1 MAKKLYENISNR
13 YFEAANAMKAK
24 DQRRRIVAYV
34 ESYDD
39 VFFWRTVLSAL
50 ENDKRYFEVMLPA
63 RKEGLGRGKK
73 SALMSVVDN
82 GAGKDMIACVDADYD
97 YLLQGASPTSR
108 KVLGNP
114 YVFHTFVYAIENSQ
128 CNAPSLHDLCVM
140 VTLNDHR
147 IFDFERFFKE
157 YSEIC
162 YPLFVWSVW
171 AYRTIHYGE
180 FSLSDYGKV
189 VELGGL
195 DVQKPQ
201 LALAHLQQ
209 KVQRKVLFMQRHYPH
224 AQTAYDALKQE
235 LFELG
240 VTPQTT
246 YLYMQGHH
254 LMDAVVTPTVIKV
267 CNRLRLERENEI
279 HRTAIHRTQ
288 MYNEM
293 ACYENSIDDVKRAI
307 KRNQG
312 YTNSKQFLQI
322 RALIQSRLDDEENTA
337 VSSPSNNSC

>member
-1 MAKKLYENISNR
+1 MSRRLSESLSSD
-13 YFEAANAMKAK
+13 YFAAANRLNSRTA
-24 DQRRRIVAYV
+24 RRRIVAYV

-39 VFFWRTVLSAL
+39 VFFWRTVLTHF
-50 ENDKRYFEVMLPA
+50 ETPRYFFQVMLPS
-63 RKEGLGRGKK
+63 RGHLLKRGKK
-73 SALMSVVDN
+73 AVLMNLLRDRV
-82 GAGKDMIACVDADYD
+82 GTDMIACVDADYD

-114 YVFHTFVYAIENSQ
+114 YVFHTFVYAIENFQ
-128 CNAPSLHDLCVM
+128 CYAPSLHDLCVM

>member
-1 MAKKLYENISNR
+1 
-13 YFEAANAMKAK
+13 
-24 DQRRRIVAYV
+24 
-34 ESYDD
+34 
-39 VFFWRTVLSAL
+39 
-50 ENDKRYFEVMLPA
+50 
-63 RKEGLGRGKK
+63 
-73 SALMSVVDN
+73 
-82 GAGKDMIACVDADYD
+82 MIACVDADYD

-114 YVFHTFVYAIENSQ
+114 YVFHTFVYAIENFQ
-128 CNAPSLHDLCVM
+128 CYAPSLHDLCVM

>member
-1 MAKKLYENISNR
+1 MSKKLYENINSR

-50 ENDKRYFEVMLPA
+50 ENDKRYFEVMLPT

-73 SALMSVVDN
+73 SALMCVVDN
-82 GAGKDMIACVDADYD
+82 GGGKDMIACVDADYD

-108 KVLGNP
+108 KVLFNP
-114 YVFHTFVYAIENSQ
+114 YVFHTFVYAIENYQ
-128 CNAPSLHDLCVM
+128 CYAPSLHDLCVM

-147 IFDFERFFKE
+147 IFDFEGFFRE

-171 AYRTIHYGE
+171 AYRSLHYGE

-195 DVQKPQ
+195 DVQRPQ
-201 LALAHLQQ
+201 QALARLQQ
-209 KVQRKVLFMQRHYPH
+209 KVQRKMQYMQRHYPH
-224 AQTAYDALKQE
+224 ALADYESLKKE
-235 LFELG
+235 LKTLG
-240 VTPQTT
+240 VTPQNT

-254 LMDAVVTPTVIKV
+254 LMDAVVTPLLIKV
-267 CNRLRLERENEI
+267 CNRLRLERESEI
-279 HRTAIHRTQ
+279 HRTAVHRTQ

-293 ACYENSIDDVKRAI
+293 ACYENSIDDVKKAM

-312 YTNSKQFLQI
+312 YIGCEQFLQI
-322 RALIQSRLDDEENTA
+322 RQLIQSRLDGTKANE
-337 VSSPSNNSC
+337 VSSFSNSSD

>member
-1 MAKKLYENISNR
+1 
-13 YFEAANAMKAK
+13 
-24 DQRRRIVAYV
+24 
-34 ESYDD
+34 
-39 VFFWRTVLSAL
+39 
-50 ENDKRYFEVMLPA
+50 
-63 RKEGLGRGKK
+63 
-73 SALMSVVDN
+73 
-82 GAGKDMIACVDADYD
+82 
-97 YLLQGASPTSR
+97 
-108 KVLGNP
+108 
-114 YVFHTFVYAIENSQ
+114 
-128 CNAPSLHDLCVM
+128 
-140 VTLNDHR
+140 
-147 IFDFERFFKE
+147 
-157 YSEIC
+157 
-162 YPLFVWSVW
+162 
-171 AYRTIHYGE
+171 
-180 FSLSDYGKV
+180 
-189 VELGGL
+189 
-195 DVQKPQ
+195 
-201 LALAHLQQ
+201 
-209 KVQRKVLFMQRHYPH
+209 MQRHYPH